1 MMGEVVVRIPRQL
14 QRIQVIR
21 SRQAAEAHPM
31 EFEEFYPAGQDS
43 AESSATFQPQE
54 MVTRDQ
60 VERELKNAYDRG
72 FEDGREVTSAMLER
86 EIGRHEEWLQ
96 NFDLIIGELHRQ
108 FSASIAQL
116 EECAVSI
123 AVEIA
128 QYILQ
133 REVQSDTS
141 VVVQQVQRAF
151 GRVSGMDS
159 VRVRLHPYNVEALEH
174 VKSSLIARSNGVRS
188 IEIIADGAMPPGGC
202 VLETAIGNIDARI
215 ATQLEQIRADMIEAA
230 RSTKTPRLE
239 DFDFSGNAAGSEMP
253 DIPE

>member
-1 MMGEVVVRIPRQL
+1 MGEVVVRIPRQV
-14 QRIQVIR
+14 QRIQIIR
-21 SRQAAEAHPM
+21 SREAAEAHPM
-31 EFEEFYPAGQDS
+31 EFEEFYPAAQ
-43 AESSATFQPQE
+43 AAKESSPAFQPQE
-54 MVTRDQ
+54 MVSRDQ

-96 NFDLIIGELHRQ
+96 NFDLIIGDLHRE
-108 FSASIAQL
+108 FSGCITKL

-151 GRVSGMDS
+151 SRVSGVDS

-174 VKSSLIARSNGVRS
+174 VKSSLVAMSNGVRS
-188 IEIIADGAMPPGGC
+188 IEIIADGAIPPGGC
-202 VLETAIGNIDARI
+202 VLETAIGTIDAKI

-230 RSTKTPRLE
+230 QSTKMPRLE
-239 DFDFSGNAAGSEMP
+239 DFDFSDNATGIP